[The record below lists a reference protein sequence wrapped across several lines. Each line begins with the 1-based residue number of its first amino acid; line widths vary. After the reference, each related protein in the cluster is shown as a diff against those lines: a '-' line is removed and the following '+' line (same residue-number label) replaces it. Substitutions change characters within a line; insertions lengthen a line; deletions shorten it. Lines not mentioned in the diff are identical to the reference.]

1 VRSAASGSDSFVRT
15 LPLPSEVIDV
25 LRIEPPDLFPVL
37 LATGN
42 PVRGAAGSTH
52 PGARNAARLIGAIT
66 MLLMLVVSVM
76 MKTMVDAGAGAST
89 RLRAAD
95 LVYSH
100 ALKAI
105 EIEDMDARLSDVERA
120 LEQMKS
126 SEK

>member
-1 VRSAASGSDSFVRT
+1 
-15 LPLPSEVIDV
+15 
-25 LRIEPPDLFPVL
+25 
-37 LATGN
+37 
-42 PVRGAAGSTH
+42 
-52 PGARNAARLIGAIT
+52 
-66 MLLMLVVSVM
+66 M